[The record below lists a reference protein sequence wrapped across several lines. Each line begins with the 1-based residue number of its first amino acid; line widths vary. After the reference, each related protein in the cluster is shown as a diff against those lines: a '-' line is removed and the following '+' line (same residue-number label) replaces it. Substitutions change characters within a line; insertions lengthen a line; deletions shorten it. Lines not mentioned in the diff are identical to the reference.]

1 MTDLTMPSS
10 RCVPLTRRSGK
21 LPAGYELKCGLSQ
34 ALLAA
39 SVTIEEFLMAALMI
53 GELAR
58 QAGVAPSALRYYEK
72 VGLLPSPARA
82 SRRRQYD
89 RNVLGRIRIILL
101 ARDAGFSI
109 RETRLFL
116 NGIPAAATPG
126 SRWREMAARK
136 IAELDELMARVR
148 QMKLILNA
156 SFNCECRQ
164 LADCERLLAA
174 RNRCGSDLIP
184 RQASATRAKLQP
196 LRPRR

>member
-1 MTDLTMPSS
+1 VS
-10 RCVPLTRRSGK
+10 
-21 LPAGYELKCGLSQ
+21 
-34 ALLAA
+34 
-39 SVTIEEFLMAALMI
+39 ALMI

-58 QAGVAPSALRYYEK
+58 QAGVAPSALRYYER

-82 SRRRQYD
+82 SKRRQYD

-109 RETRLFL
+109 REIRLFL
-116 NGIPAAATPG
+116 NGIPSAATPG

-136 IAELDELMARVR
+136 IAELDALIARVR

-164 LADCERLLAA
+164 LVDCERLIAA
-174 RNRCGSDLIP
+174 KNRCGSDLIP
-184 RQASATRAKLQP
+184 KQEGATRAKLQR
-196 LRPRR
+196 LRPRS